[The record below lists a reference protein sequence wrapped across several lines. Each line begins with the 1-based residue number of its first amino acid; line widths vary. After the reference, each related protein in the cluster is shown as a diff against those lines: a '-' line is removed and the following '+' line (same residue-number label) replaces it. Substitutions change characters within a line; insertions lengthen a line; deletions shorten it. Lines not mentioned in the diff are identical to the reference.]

1 MAVLAAFIVLPTSGT
16 PASAAARNTGPAHP
30 VIPRPPRGDDL
41 PRLTAELATVTAH
54 AQTLADQLDQ
64 AAAGDGGL
72 RVALDRLAEQQ
83 LGAQHRLDVRARQ
96 VYMQL
101 SPDPLGDWQRG
112 IAQPDLRELARRG
125 QQAALTVDRSLV
137 QAVAQQS
144 SALAVLRRRAA
155 AFRTALVGQAQQVL
169 ADQDRARAL
178 LAAAEQLVAAQL
190 VAAQRVAAQQPT
202 DGQPTDGPRA
212 AEATALQAQLRSQ
225 RAALDN
231 VSATVTL
238 TLTPSQTRRTRAAA
252 ASQSSVVALLEATGS
267 GLPAGYAR
275 SGQQL
280 AGIASWYGPGF
291 VGRPTASGAPYD
303 PERLTCANK
312 EVPLGTVLHVS
323 SGGRETNCLVN
334 DRGPYVGD
342 RILDMSRAGSRNL
355 GYDGLAQVVIEVLVP
370 V

>member
-1 MAVLAAFIVLPTSGT
+1 MAGLAAFIVLPTAGT
-16 PASAAARNTGPAHP
+16 PASAAARNTGPAHT
-30 VIPRPPRGDDL
+30 VVPRPPRGGDL

-83 LGAQHRLDVRARQ
+83 QGAQHRLDVRARQ

-155 AFRTALVGQAQQVL
+155 AFRAGLVGQAQQVL

-190 VAAQRVAAQQPT
+190 VAAQQPT
-202 DGQPTDGPRA
+202 DGQPTDGRRA
-212 AEATALQAQLRSQ
+212 AEASALQAQLRSQ
-225 RAALDN
+225 QATLDN

-252 ASQSSVVALLEATGS
+252 AAQSSVVALLEATGS

-275 SGQQL
+275 SGQQQ
-280 AGIASWYGPGF
+280 AGTASWYGPGF

-370 V
+370 I